1 MIISCY
7 QPPNSI
13 VDQFFDDFS
22 YLIKQLDGEDKELCI
37 LGDHWQSPVYSER
50 SNPRCIDALFGV
62 TGISG

>member
-50 SNPRCIDALFGV
+50 LKYICWNSL
-62 TGISG
+62 